1 MLLER
6 WNEKQGKLKERR
18 SLPNKTSVVYF
29 KTLNLRNIH
38 FPPSRPVP

>member
-1 MLLER
+1 MLLQG

-18 SLPNKTSVVYF
+18 SLLNNTSAVYF